1 MASAGRNGGVLER
14 AGLRWLAGGATVALL
29 AALAWWWARSGDTPG
44 ALAYPVPGDRFRFS
58 VEVLN
63 GTSIDGLARAVTLRL
78 RRSGVDVV
86 YFGSAE
92 GAPRDSTWIVV
103 RRGDST
109 AALALRDLLGLG
121 RIVLEPDPRLLLD
134 LTVLLGADA
143 AALDGH
149 P

>member
-1 MASAGRNGGVLER
+1 
-14 AGLRWLAGGATVALL
+14 
-29 AALAWWWARSGDTPG
+29 
-44 ALAYPVPGDRFRFS
+44 VPGDRFRFS